1 MPAFVAILLSVLAV
15 SVGILLVIFLI
26 VPIFKIISK
35 IIAHIFQFI
44 GATITD
50 ALRFVGA
57 LITSIFFVPMILGT
71 VLIGRW
77 SASAHYGRA
86 LQDEIGTAGKCIYRL
101 CIGNIAR
108 LFGMTSLT
116 EGLEQRLPAAMAQA
130 PGSDKP
136 SKRTGSFNGYTIV
149 GSLKGGGSGGKLY
162 VAEPDE
168 RKRMAF
174 ARIAGED
181 VDQVVIKSFS
191 LHDGSSMPQIVRESR
206 ALEAAKKMGLV
217 LEHELTNDRF
227 YYVMPYVPGESL
239 TAVSQRLHAQ
249 GDTEGLSTRDM
260 RYGVGLIG
268 DLLATLDL
276 YHRGGLWHKDVKPDN
291 IIVHDGRAH
300 LVDFGLITPL
310 RSAMTLT
317 THGTEYFRDP
327 EMVRMALRGAKVHE
341 VNGVKF
347 DVYGAGAV
355 LYALVEN
362 SFPAHG
368 GLSQIRKRCPEALRW
383 VIRRSMAEMS
393 QRYNSAGQM
402 LADVR
407 AVIDADDP
415 FALKPKDLPSMKGG
429 VAPVVLDEPELH
441 GELPIFATPS
451 DQAAGAFGAGVAA
464 GEAAAQQAYTP
475 EAEAPHAGSGARK
488 RPRIRMT
495 DFWTGRYRV
504 DGEGDVG
511 ARAGSPSP
519 KRSSRGIDVRFF
531 YANVGK
537 EREARAQAARQRA
550 EGVRLSAAEQRKRAQ
565 KRAREMQGRVQNR
578 MRGRKDRYSSSPNV
592 GVGIA
597 MLFLLG
603 TAVLG
608 GLAFM
613 GNMVANEVRNV
624 RHNAVGGAA
633 SEGVFSVT
641 YDGTDGNAHTLHIR
655 TGAPDE
661 ATVSRVATVE
671 SSPRL
676 LALPANGMVSSLK
689 EADRALQRLQRD
701 GFIVLGPGADEHI
714 QKLIADAITE
724 IGPGAHP
731 GDPTARKQLRAWL
744 SGGTYGLDAVL
755 LVGTGEEAGQMA
767 LIPGPDAPT
776 QPFIDA
782 IGTAFD
788 DQGDASTAIDQRVLD
803 EADAVEY

>member
-1 MPAFVAILLSVLAV
+1 MPTFAAILLSVLAV

-26 VPIFKIISK
+26 VPIFKIIGKVIS
-35 IIAHIFQFI
+35 HIFAFI

-50 ALRFVGA
+50 LLRFVGA
-57 LITSIFFVPMILGT
+57 IITSVFFVPMILGT

-86 LQDEIGTAGKCIYRL
+86 LQDEVGTAGKCIYRL

-108 LFGMTSLT
+108 LLGMSSLT
-116 EGLEQRLPAAMAQA
+116 EGIEQRLPAAMAQA

-136 SKRTGSFNGYTIV
+136 SKRTGSFDGYTIV

-162 VAEPDE
+162 EAEPDE

-181 VDQVVIKSFS
+181 LRQVVIKSFS

-239 TAVSQRLHAQ
+239 TVVSQRLHAK
-249 GDTEGLSTRDM
+249 GGPDGLATRDL
-260 RYGVGLIG
+260 RSGVGLIG

-300 LVDFGLITPL
+300 LVDFGLVTPL

-347 DVYGAGAV
+347 DIYGAGAV

-383 VIRRSMAEMS
+383 VIRRAMAEIT
-393 QRYNSAGQM
+393 QRYNSAGEM
-402 LADVR
+402 LADIR
-407 AVIDADDP
+407 AIIEADDP
-415 FALKPKDLPSMKGG
+415 FALKPKDLPSMAGG
-429 VAPVVLDEPELH
+429 AVVVAVDEPELH
-441 GELPIFATPS
+441 GELPVFATPS
-451 DQAAGAFGAGVAA
+451 DRGD
-464 GEAAAQQAYTP
+464 AAAAAPMGVEERQFAKGPFFANVAVGKGQPAAATP
-475 EAEAPHAGSGARK
+475 ER
-488 RPRIRMT
+488 RRLRIKTT

-504 DGEGDVG
+504 EGESEVVAAAS
-511 ARAGSPSP
+511 ARAGAPRP
-519 KRSSRGIDVRFF
+519 KG
-531 YANVGK
+531 AKGG
-537 EREARAQAARQRA
+537 ARPDLVPLGMRKT
-550 EGVRLSAAEQRKRAQ
+550 AAEQRKHAQQRVRA
-565 KRAREMQGRVQNR
+565 MQGRVQGR
-578 MRGRKDRYSSSPNV
+578 MRGRKDRYSTSPNA
-592 GVGIA
+592 GMGIA
-597 MLFLLG
+597 LLFLLG
-603 TAVLG
+603 AGVLG

-613 GNMVANEVRNV
+613 GNVVAHEVRAV
-624 RHNAVGGAA
+624 RGGSHAPAA
-633 SEGVFSVT
+633 EDMFALIFDDIDGPRTVHVRSGTEGEV
-641 YDGTDGNAHTLHIR
+641 
-655 TGAPDE
+655 
-661 ATVSRVATVE
+661 TVSRVATVD
-671 SSPRL
+671 SSPRV

-689 EADRALQRLQRD
+689 VAERPLQRLARD
-701 GFIVLGPGADEHI
+701 GFLVLGPDADEPT
-714 QKLIADAITE
+714 QQLMAQAITA

-731 GDPTARKQLRAWL
+731 GDAATREQLRTWL
-744 SGGTYGLDAVL
+744 ANNNAGIDVVL
-755 LVGTGEEAGQMA
+755 LIGTGEEAGQMA
-767 LIPGPDAPT
+767 IIPGPDAPT
-776 QPFIDA
+776 QPIVHA
-782 IGTAFD
+782 MSTSFD
-788 DQGDASTAIDQRVLD
+788 ESGAAWPATDERDDDMDST
-803 EADAVEY
+803 VEY